1 MSDEFDPQDELFQ
14 QLRRE
19 YLSDAPARLDEL
31 RKDLAAAAAGEPE
44 ALASLRSRFHKLA
57 GSGGSYGFPA
67 ITEASR
73 LGEHWLMDHAEPGDA
88 GFAWLGAVVGRIAA
102 AFEDAA
108 RELGTGSAPANPA
121 AFGWR
126 AHVAGA
132 PEELVAR
139 VADALREAQF
149 AVTTG
154 TLEPESD
161 LPVTERPDIV
171 VLIPPP
177 DRDHGGALES
187 WLRNSPHHSLGVALV
202 TDRPPAELLE
212 SRFAAVDL
220 LVGPDRADLELAR
233 WARAMARAAATPLSA
248 LVILAEEAERLAVGE
263 WLESAG
269 VQVTTVDSAE
279 LGLGRIREEIPDLL
293 VVDWQLP
300 GQSAIALVRMIRAGS
315 QTALVPVL
323 GLTTPE
329 NDQVHAEMLAA
340 GVDAVIPRP
349 VAAERLIAEA
359 IHRARRTRRLEALL
373 RRDALTGLL
382 TRSALE
388 DELDAVLAHARRSG
402 EEIAFVVLD
411 PDHFRRVNEQLG
423 RRVGDRILLHIA
435 QVIHRRVRASDFA
448 ARLGGEEF
456 GILLRRCGPAEAT
469 AIANQVRTA
478 LLEGP
483 PLVEGVAFPI
493 RLSAGIASSGLGH
506 AAGRDLLWEAEQA
519 LREAKET
526 GRDKVVVR

>member
-1 MSDEFDPQDELFQ
+1 MSDDVDLQDELVQ

-19 YLSDAPARLDEL
+19 YLAEAPARLDEL

-73 LGEHWLMDHAEPGDA
+73 LGEHWLMDHAEPDDA
-88 GFAWLGAVVGRIAA
+88 GFAWLGSVVGRIAA
-102 AFEDAA
+102 AFDDAA
-108 RELGTGSAPANPA
+108 RELGAGSAAANPA

-126 AHVAGA
+126 AHVAGG

-139 VADALREAQF
+139 VAGALEEAQF

-154 TLEPESD
+154 TLEPGPG
-161 LPVTERPDIV
+161 LPVTERPDLV

-177 DRDHGGALES
+177 ERDQSEALDW
-187 WLRNSPHHSLGVALV
+187 WLQKSPHLSLGVALV
-202 TDRPPAELLE
+202 TDRPPAELLD
-212 SRFAAVDL
+212 SRFERVDL

-233 WARAMARAAATPLSA
+233 WARGVARAAATPLSA
-248 LVILAEEAERLAVGE
+248 LVILAEDAERLAVGE
-263 WLESAG
+263 WLEAAG
-269 VQVTTVDSAE
+269 VLVTAVDSAE
-279 LGLGRIREEIPDLL
+279 RGLGRIREEIPDLL

-300 GQSAIALVRMIRAGS
+300 AWSAAALVRMIRAGT

-323 GLTTPE
+323 GLTTLD
-329 NDQVHAEMLAA
+329 NDAVHAEMLAA

-349 VAAERLIAEA
+349 VGAERLIAEA
-359 IHRARRTRRLEALL
+359 LHRARRTRRLEALL

-388 DELDAVLAHARRSG
+388 DEVDAVLAHARRSG
-402 EEIAFVVLD
+402 EEMAFVVLD

-435 QVIHRRVRASDFA
+435 QVIRRRIRASDFA

-456 GILLRRCGPAEAT
+456 GILLRQCGPAEAR
-469 AIANQVRTA
+469 AIATQLRTA
-478 LLEGP
+478 LLERP

-493 RLSAGIASSGLGH
+493 RLSAGIATSGHGH

>member
-1 MSDEFDPQDELFQ
+1 MSDDLDLQDELFQ

-19 YLSDAPARLDEL
+19 YLAEAPARLDEL

-73 LGEHWLMDHAEPGDA
+73 LGEHWLMDHAEPDDA
-88 GFAWLGAVVGRIAA
+88 GFAWLGSVIGRIAA
-102 AFEDAA
+102 AFDDAA
-108 RELGTGSAPANPA
+108 RELGAGSAPARPP

-126 AHVAGA
+126 AHVAGE

-139 VADALREAQF
+139 VAGALREAQF

-154 TLEPESD
+154 TLEPEPG
-161 LPVTERPDIV
+161 LPVTERPDLV

-177 DRDHGGALES
+177 EGDQSRLDS
-187 WLRNSPHHSLGVALV
+187 WLQESPRLSLGVALV

-212 SRFAAVDL
+212 SRFAGVDL
-220 LVGPDRADLELAR
+220 LVSPDRADLELAR

-248 LVILAEEAERLAVGE
+248 LVILAEEAERLAIVE

-269 VQVTTVDSAE
+269 VLVTAVESAE
-279 LGLGRIREEIPDLL
+279 RGLGRIREEIPDLL
-293 VVDWQLP
+293 VLDWQLP
-300 GQSAIALVRMIRAGS
+300 GRAATALVRMIRAGS

-323 GLTTPE
+323 GLTTLE
-329 NDQVHAEMLAA
+329 SDAVHAEMLAA

-349 VAAERLIAEA
+349 AAAERLVAEA
-359 IHRARRTRRLEALL
+359 LHRARRTRRLEALL

-382 TRSALE
+382 TRSAIE
-388 DELDAVLAHARRSG
+388 DELDAVMAHARRTG
-402 EEIAFVVLD
+402 EEMAFVMLD

-435 QVIHRRVRASDFA
+435 QIIRRRIRASDFA

-456 GILLRRCGPAEAT
+456 GILLRQCGPAEAQ
-469 AIANQVRTA
+469 AIATQLRAA
-478 LLEGP
+478 LLDRP
-483 PLVEGVAFPI
+483 PLVEGVPFPI
-493 RLSAGIASSGLGH
+493 RLSAGIATSGLGQ